1 MNQRIETIEV
11 ELTAKERQAAGES
24 LARVLA
30 EIQRLDDRKA
40 AVVAALKE
48 QRAELEADV
57 AVYRDQVNHRRKVVD
72 IDVQDQRNDSTGT
85 MDTVRMDTGEV
96 LRSRPYTAEE
106 RQPNLVG
113 LTDHEAEEWAEIA
126 KGFEQ
131 SREAGRGRS
140 VDADNRQHS

>member
-1 MNQRIETIEV
+1 MNQRIETLEV
-11 ELTAKERQAAGES
+11 ELSAKERQSAGEN

-57 AVYRDQVNHRRKVVD
+57 AVYRDQVNHRRKIID
-72 IDVQDQRNDSTGT
+72 IDVQDQRNDQEGVIETI
-85 MDTVRMDTGEV
+85 RMDTGEV

-113 LTDHEAEEWAEIA
+113 LTDQDAED
-126 KGFEQ
+126 
-131 SREAGRGRS
+131 RRPAGS
-140 VDADNRQHS
+140 

>member
-1 MNQRIETIEV
+1 MNQRIETLEV
-11 ELTAKERQAAGES
+11 ELTAKERQSAGEN

-57 AVYRDQVNHRRKVVD
+57 AVYRDQVNHRRKIID
-72 IDVQDQRNDSTGT
+72 IDVQDQRNDREGVMETI
-85 MDTVRMDTGEV
+85 RMDTGEV
-96 LRSRPYTAEE
+96 LRSRPYTADE

-113 LTDHEAEEWAEIA
+113 IGDQDDED
-126 KGFEQ
+126 
-131 SREAGRGRS
+131 RRPAGS
-140 VDADNRQHS
+140 

>member
-1 MNQRIETIEV
+1 MNQRIETLEV
-11 ELTAKERQAAGES
+11 ELTAEERQAAGEN

-30 EIQRLDDRKA
+30 EIQRLDDRRA

-57 AVYRDQVNHRRKVVD
+57 AVYRDQVNHRRKIID

-96 LRSRPYTAEE
+96 LRSRPYSPEE

-113 LTDHEAEEWAEIA
+113 IGGDQEAED
-126 KGFEQ
+126 
-131 SREAGRGRS
+131 RRPAGS
-140 VDADNRQHS
+140 